1 MHVMMVQVCT
11 ASVATISPQ
20 DIEEPEGKAAFI
32 WILGHYGQGIQ
43 VMFKSGVLL

>member
-1 MHVMMVQVCT
+1 M
-11 ASVATISPQ
+11 ATISPQ

-43 VMFKSGVLL
+43 VPSESVALL